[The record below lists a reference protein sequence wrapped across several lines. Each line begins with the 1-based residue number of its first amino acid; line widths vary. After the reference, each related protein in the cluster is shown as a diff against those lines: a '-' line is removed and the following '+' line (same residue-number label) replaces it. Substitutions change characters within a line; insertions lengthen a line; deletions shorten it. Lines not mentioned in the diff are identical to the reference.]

1 MFQISRQKFAP
12 GLHRSNPADDADGI
26 DARTEQQQDKMVDDL
41 VKPDS
46 LAAPDT
52 TAQDGV
58 TAAEAIT
65 LTWTKTSLG
74 AAYILM
80 WLLYFVN
87 GFQASIT
94 GNLSAYITSEFAAH
108 SLLPVISVVSSVMG
122 AATYMPLAKILN
134 LFDRSIG
141 FLVMVA
147 FATLGLILSAT
158 CSSIETYCAAQ
169 VFYTIGFTGMI
180 FSIDVIT
187 ADTSTLRDRGLA
199 YAFTSSP
206 YIITA
211 FAGPAASEHFYE
223 LNWRWAYGCFAIVLP
238 VVAVPM
244 FVLLRYNRHLAKK
257 NGMLPVR
264 EENDRTFAESVVYYA
279 VQFDLIGTFLLAAG
293 LVLILLPFTIAGSAA
308 DGWSEGYIIAM
319 LVLGLV
325 CLAAFALVER
335 FVAPVPFIPWSILIS
350 RTVVGACLLDV
361 TYQIAYYTW
370 FDYYTSYLQVVYGTS
385 LAAAGYITSIFDV
398 VSGIWLLVVG
408 MAIKK
413 TCRFR
418 WLLLWSVPLYILGEG
433 LMIYFRR
440 PGFSV
445 GYMIMCQI
453 FIAFAGGTMIIVQQ
467 VAVLAAAD
475 HNNVATALAVLG
487 VFGNIGGA
495 VGGSISGA
503 IWTNTLPGALQ
514 RLLPESAAGDWETIY
529 DDLETQL
536 SYAIGTNAR
545 TAIQNAYA
553 LAQRNMLI
561 AGTCVMATS
570 LIWMFVIR
578 DIKLSKQQTKGVL
591 F

>member
-1 MFQISRQKFAP
+1 MSQQTCIY
-12 GLHRSNPADDADGI
+12 LHNRVRPANSC
-26 DARTEQQQDKMVDDL
+26 TV
-41 VKPDS
+41 
-46 LAAPDT
+46 
-52 TAQDGV
+52 
-58 TAAEAIT
+58 
-65 LTWTKTSLG
+65 
-74 AAYILM
+74 
-80 WLLYFVN
+80 
-87 GFQASIT
+87 
-94 GNLSAYITSEFAAH
+94 
-108 SLLPVISVVSSVMG
+108 
-122 AATYMPLAKILN
+122 
-134 LFDRSIG
+134 
-141 FLVMVA
+141 
-147 FATLGLILSAT
+147 
-158 CSSIETYCAAQ
+158 
-169 VFYTIGFTGMI
+169 
-180 FSIDVIT
+180 
-187 ADTSTLRDRGLA
+187 
-199 YAFTSSP
+199 
-206 YIITA
+206 
-211 FAGPAASEHFYE
+211 
-223 LNWRWAYGCFAIVLP
+223 
-238 VVAVPM
+238 
-244 FVLLRYNRHLAKK
+244 
-257 NGMLPVR
+257 
-264 EENDRTFAESVVYYA
+264 
-279 VQFDLIGTFLLAAG
+279 IGTFLLAAG
-293 LVLILLPFTIAGSAA
+293 LVLILLPFTIAGSASS
-308 DGWSEGYIIAM
+308 GWEEGYIIAM
-319 LVLGLV
+319 LVLGFLCLV
-325 CLAAFALVER
+325 AFALVER
-335 FVAPVPFIPWSILIS
+335 FVAPVPFIPWNILIS
-350 RTVVGACLLDV
+350 RTVIGACLLDI

-385 LAAAGYITSIFDV
+385 LATAGYITAIFDV
-398 VSGIWLLVVG
+398 VSGLWLLIVG
-408 MAIKK
+408 LAIKK

-418 WLLLWSVPLYILGEG
+418 WMLLWAVPLYLLGEG

-514 RLLPESAAGDWETIY
+514 RLLPESAVADWETIY

-536 SYAIGTNAR
+536 SYAMGTDVR